1 MGATIL
7 QCAGPQYAQERAPG
21 GGSCGHFILTHC
33 PSVFSLERRDFTSV
47 RIPEQK
53 TNT

>member
-1 MGATIL
+1 MGETIL
-7 QCAGPQYAQERAPG
+7 QYTGPQQAQERAPG

-33 PSVFSLERRDFTSV
+33 PSELSLERRDFASV
-47 RIPEQK
+47 RNPEQN

>member
-7 QCAGPQYAQERAPG
+7 QCAGPQQAQERAPG
-21 GGSCGHFILTHC
+21 GGSYGHFILTHS
-33 PSVFSLERRDFTSV
+33 PSEFSLERRYFTSV
-47 RIPEQK
+47 RNPEQK